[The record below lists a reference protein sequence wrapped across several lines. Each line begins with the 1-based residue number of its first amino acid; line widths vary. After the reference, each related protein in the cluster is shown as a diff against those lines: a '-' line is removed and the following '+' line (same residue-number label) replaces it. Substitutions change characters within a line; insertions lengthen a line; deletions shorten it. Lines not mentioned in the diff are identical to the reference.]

1 MQFFTRI
8 AALAAVAAPFLV
20 NAAPVTA
27 PPSDVIPG
35 KYIVQ
40 LKPDADVATIAA
52 HHNKVRSIFER
63 NLARRG
69 NDNASGAP
77 VEREYG
83 FGDFKA
89 YSGSFDEATIEELKA
104 MDEVSHSTPTGSSHH
119 NSNFIHKVMA
129 VEQDYMMKVSA
140 LTTQASAPW
149 GLASISSRTAG
160 ATSYIYDSSAGTG
173 TFSYVVD
180 TGVRLTHVDFEGRAI
195 FGFNGVSGSTS
206 QADNNGHGTHVAGTV
221 GGAKYGVAKKTTIV
235 AVKVFEGAEGSASD
249 VFSGFDWAVNDIV
262 TKGRQNT
269 AVINM
274 SLGGSASKTW
284 DAAITAAWKKGVLV
298 VVAAGNENTD
308 ASTSSPARSPEVICV
323 GNVEQD
329 NKRHGGGGGS
339 NYGAAL
345 DIFAAGTQITSAS
358 YQSDTG
364 SRILTGTSMASP
376 HVAGLVSYI
385 RGLEGASTAEDA
397 KARVLALGTP
407 GVVTDL
413 QGSVNLLAYNGNN
426 RQAVAGAPANGTV
439 EARGAW
445 KLW

>member
-1 MQFFTRI
+1 M
-8 AALAAVAAPFLV
+8 L
-20 NAAPVTA
+20 
-27 PPSDVIPG
+27 
-35 KYIVQ
+35 
-40 LKPDADVATIAA
+40 
-52 HHNKVRSIFER
+52 
-63 NLARRG
+63 
-69 NDNASGAP
+69 
-77 VEREYG
+77 
-83 FGDFKA
+83 
-89 YSGSFDEATIEELKA
+89 
-104 MDEVSHSTPTGSSHH
+104 TGE
-119 NSNFIHKVMA
+119 KVMA

-160 ATSYIYDSSAGTG
+160 AKDYIYDSSAGIG

-195 FGFNGVSGSTS
+195 FGFNAVSGSTS

-221 GGAKYGVAKKTTIV
+221 GGKTYGVAKKTTIV

-262 TKGRQNT
+262 SKGRQNT

-284 DAAITAAWKKGVLV
+284 DAAITAAWKKGVLA

-339 NYGAAL
+339 NYGADL
-345 DIFAAGTQITSAS
+345 DRHIHGISPCCWFGFVYPWSRRCFDCGGCEGEGIGSWYEGCCHRSARLS
-358 YQSDTG
+358 QLVGLQRKQPAVNCWSTG
-364 SRILTGTSMASP
+364 KR
-376 HVAGLVSYI
+376 HC
-385 RGLEGASTAEDA
+385 
-397 KARVLALGTP
+397 
-407 GVVTDL
+407 
-413 QGSVNLLAYNGNN
+413 
-426 RQAVAGAPANGTV
+426 
-439 EARGAW
+439 
-445 KLW
+445 